1 MDPFLQFLRGIVLGS
16 SRVLFIDE
24 VFGSFVLMFFESDEF
39 TGLTESMFF
48 FNTIGEKL
56 SGVPNWTFLDFFDY
70 ASDLASFYT
79 FVLELSLLFYGFLK
93 GVSGAF

>member
-1 MDPFLQFLRGIVLGS
+1 M
-16 SRVLFIDE
+16 FIDD
-24 VFGSFVLMFFESDEF
+24 VFGSFVLIFFESDEF

-48 FNTIGEKL
+48 FNIIGEKL
-56 SGVPNWTFLDFFDY
+56 SWVPNLTFFDFFDY

-79 FVLELSLLFYGFLK
+79 FVLTFSLLFYGFLK

>member
-1 MDPFLQFLRGIVLGS
+1 MDPFLQFLRGIVFGS
-16 SRVLFIDE
+16 RRVLFIDE
-24 VFGSFVLMFFESDEF
+24 DFGSFVLMFLESDEL

-56 SGVPNWTFLDFFDY
+56 SAVPNWTFLDFFDY

-79 FVLELSLLFYGFLK
+79 FVLTLSLLI
-93 GVSGAF
+93 